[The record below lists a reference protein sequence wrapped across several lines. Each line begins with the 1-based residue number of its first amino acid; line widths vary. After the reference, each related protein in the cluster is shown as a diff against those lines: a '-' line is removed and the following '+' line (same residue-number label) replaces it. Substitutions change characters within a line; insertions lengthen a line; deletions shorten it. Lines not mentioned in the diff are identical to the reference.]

1 MDKLISFLDYGGLS
15 ETEYNS
21 ISEYILNSNQTVL
34 RAFVPLV
41 LIVYACLI
49 ALSKQMGLKKRTV
62 TFIVFDLIM
71 MAFLAVVLYS
81 NFTQKKY
88 IKKKLPYIFLL
99 IVDLSLFAISFDDL
113 NRVFE
118 SYISI
123 TLLMPIIFVDRPYR
137 MLLAS
142 VATVCVYIYL
152 SFCLKTGLVAFV
164 EAKNMMIML
173 FISQAFAF
181 YFVKDR
187 LKLFLNQR
195 MLSYIGEMDVLTGIK
210 NRNCYEA
217 DVKKLSLEKPDY
229 LICLYVDVNGLHT
242 LNNTQGHQAGDQMLM
257 SVAQEL
263 KGSFGIDHTYRIGGD
278 EFLCF
283 IKNMTLKQAEATLK
297 DITNRLSKNGYYIA
311 SGMAV
316 GEGVIVIRRL
326 VKSAELAMYKDKK
339 QYYMHHSGLGQKE
352 RNERL

>member
-1 MDKLISFLDYGGLS
+1 MDKIISFLDYGGLT

-21 ISEYILNSNQTVL
+21 ISEYILNSNKTVL
-34 RAFVPLV
+34 RAFVPLA

-81 NFTQKKY
+81 NFTQKKH
-88 IKKKLPYIFLL
+88 ITKKLPYIFLL

-123 TLLMPIIFVDRPYR
+123 TLLIPIIFVDRPYR

-142 VATVCVYIYL
+142 LATVCVYIYGT
-152 SFCLKTGLVAFV
+152 FRLKTGIVAFV
-164 EAKNMMIML
+164 EAKNMVIMF
-173 FISQAFAF
+173 FISLAFGS
-181 YFVKDR
+181 YFIRDR
-187 LKLFLNQR
+187 LMLYLNQR

-217 DVKKLSLEKPDY
+217 DLNRLSLEKPDY
-229 LICLYVDVNGLHT
+229 LICLYVDVNGLHS
-242 LNNTQGHQAGDQMLM
+242 LNNTQGHQAGDQMLLA
-257 SVAQEL
+257 VAQEL
-263 KGSFGIDHTYRIGGD
+263 KESFGIDHTYRIGGD

-283 IKNMTLKQAEATLK
+283 IKSMTLKQAEDSLK
-297 DITNRLSKNGYYIA
+297 SITDRLNQNGYYIA
-311 SGMAV
+311 SGMAI
-316 GEGVIVIRRL
+316 GEGVIVLKRL

-339 QYYMHHSGLGQKE
+339 QYYMHHSGLSQKE